1 MGKKARE
8 IVELN
13 VDELIEDLNR
23 ALADEWIAVF
33 YYTHAANIAKGMNS
47 PIIADALKKTADE
60 EREHAQELTDR
71 IIQLGGT
78 PIGKFED
85 LAKKANCPSVD
96 LPKDAGDLNG
106 IAKAIV
112 EAERCAIDVYNKL
125 LKKIMP
131 GKDTVTTQVIRHI
144 ISEEIEHEDLFE
156 TLLGL

>member
-8 IVELN
+8 IVDMN
-13 VDELIEDLNR
+13 VDEIIEDLNR

-33 YYTHAANIAKGMNS
+33 YYTYAANIATGMNS

-71 IIQLGGT
+71 IIQLGGN
-78 PIGKFED
+78 PIDKFED

-96 LPKDAGDLNG
+96 LPKNSGDLKG

-112 EAERCAIDVYNKL
+112 EAEGCAIDVYNTL
-125 LKKIMP
+125 LKKIML
-131 GKDTVTTQVIRHI
+131 GKDPVTFHLIRHI
-144 ISEEIEHEDLFE
+144 MNEEIEHEDLFE
-156 TLLGL
+156 TLLGK